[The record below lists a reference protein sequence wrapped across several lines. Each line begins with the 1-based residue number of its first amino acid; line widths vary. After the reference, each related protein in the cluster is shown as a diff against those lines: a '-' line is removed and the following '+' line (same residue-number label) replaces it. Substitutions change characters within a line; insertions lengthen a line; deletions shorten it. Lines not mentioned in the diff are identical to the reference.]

1 MSVEAQLRVESLEM
15 AAALLAVAVV
25 AVRPKRRAI
34 AELELATP
42 IRLHARVMEFGATR
56 DIEALCPLVVG
67 RSPDVGIVL
76 ADGQVSRRHA
86 RFDVVDGIVYVRD
99 LGSVNGTY
107 LNGKR
112 ITEAVEVRPGDDIDV
127 GTARITIAKMG
138 EPQWT

>member
-1 MSVEAQLRVESLEM
+1 MNIEAHLRVGSLEM
-15 AAALLAVAVV
+15 AAALLAVAAI
-25 AVRPKRRAI
+25 AVRPRRRGV

-42 IRLHARVMEFGATR
+42 LRLNARVLEYGQSR
-56 DIEALCPLVVG
+56 EIEALCPLVVG
-67 RSPDVGIVL
+67 RSAEASIELTDP
-76 ADGQVSRRHA
+76 QVSRRHA

-112 ITEAVEVRPGDDIDV
+112 IRDAVEVRPGDDIDV
-127 GTARITIAKMG
+127 GTARITITKMG